1 MLDKFDLL
9 SVNQLAAQIKLQEV
23 WKSINVEGYAIQLE
37 TYNCNLSDSGHELR
51 QKHNRT
57 FNDTSRLQIA
67 ENSFHIDAAKLWN
80 SAPFAITQAKSLS
93 IAKKAIKMHVKTF
106 PV

>member
-1 MLDKFDLL
+1 MSFISFNADDTTTD
-9 SVNQLAAQIKLQEV
+9 N
-23 WKSINVEGYAIQLE
+23 KSKN
-37 TYNCNLSDSGHELR
+37 R

-57 FNDTSRLQIA
+57 FNDTSRLQKA

-93 IAKKAIKMHVKTF
+93 IAKKAKKMHVKTF